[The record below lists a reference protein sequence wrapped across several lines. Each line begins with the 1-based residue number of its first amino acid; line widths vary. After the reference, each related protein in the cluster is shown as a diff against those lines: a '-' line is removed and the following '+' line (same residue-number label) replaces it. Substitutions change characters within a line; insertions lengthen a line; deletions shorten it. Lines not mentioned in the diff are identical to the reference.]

1 MANPKNI
8 IIVVVDTLR
17 ASNLGCYGY
26 PVNTSPNIDKLAKES
41 VVFEDAYACSVKTDP
56 AFTSIASGLYP
67 TTHGILNHAN
77 RIKPQEMKKIGDIVF
92 LAQTLKD
99 KGYKC
104 FGLDFLSR
112 WHKRGFDYYLGIEGS
127 PRSKRGKIIDWLR
140 EKFNIKP
147 GTGIQRFFEKTFLYN
162 LLLRIVF
169 ANKSTPYLPAD
180 KLVDRALDILKKDKS
195 EKKFMFLHF
204 WDPHKP
210 YWPPQRYIDQL
221 KDVDYL
227 NIYPQANKSLSEIR
241 NTICSPLS
249 RFFFDQMA
257 HDKDK
262 TEELIRA
269 YDAEIKFLDD
279 NLGRLLKQVSKDDLL
294 IFTAD
299 HGESLVEHNNYFCHE
314 GLYQLTL
321 RIPFI
326 LRFSGLAP
334 KKVSGLVQSVD
345 IMPTVLDFLGD
356 KFDKEFDGKSLRLLM
371 QGEPLR
377 EVGFAI
383 DSSGLRRQA
392 AVFTKEY
399 KYIAPILGDKNIC
412 EYCRCQHGFKE
423 ALFDLTNDPGEVKNI
438 IKEFPDI
445 AQKYKKMLN
454 SFFDKT
460 ADAKGLDESFSQD
473 SDDENDKIK
482 KRLQDLGYF

>member
-314 GLYQLTL
+314 GLYQ
-321 RIPFI
+321 
-326 LRFSGLAP
+326 
-334 KKVSGLVQSVD
+334 
-345 IMPTVLDFLGD
+345 
-356 KFDKEFDGKSLRLLM
+356 
-371 QGEPLR
+371 
-377 EVGFAI
+377 
-383 DSSGLRRQA
+383 
-392 AVFTKEY
+392 
-399 KYIAPILGDKNIC
+399 
-412 EYCRCQHGFKE
+412 
-423 ALFDLTNDPGEVKNI
+423 
-438 IKEFPDI
+438 
-445 AQKYKKMLN
+445 
-454 SFFDKT
+454 
-460 ADAKGLDESFSQD
+460 
-473 SDDENDKIK
+473 
-482 KRLQDLGYF
+482 